1 MGADLV
7 LEEKEDNMTQ
17 QQVIDIMR
25 EALFLVIKCSA
36 PLLLVSLIVG
46 LIISLFQTITSIQE
60 QTLTF
65 VPKIIAV
72 FLTLMLVAGWIGNNL
87 TEFMNSLWGS
97 FNSLCGF

>member
-1 MGADLV
+1 MIFR
-7 LEEKEDNMTQ
+7 EKRVNMTE

-46 LIISLFQTITSIQE
+46 LIISIFQTITSIQE

-72 FLTLMLVAGWIGNNL
+72 FLTLMLLAGWKIGRAHV
-87 TEFMNSLWGS
+87 
-97 FNSLCGF
+97 